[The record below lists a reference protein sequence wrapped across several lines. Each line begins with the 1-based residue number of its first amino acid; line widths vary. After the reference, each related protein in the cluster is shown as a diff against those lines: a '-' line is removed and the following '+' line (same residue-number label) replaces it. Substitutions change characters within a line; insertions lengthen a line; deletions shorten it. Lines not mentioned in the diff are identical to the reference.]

1 MADHSAAEL
10 AATFE
15 RHGLPFAPITDPQ
28 HLFEDPHLQATG
40 GLASMTLPD
49 GRQTA
54 TPLLPL
60 TLGGKR
66 LGLRLDPPRLG
77 EHGRELLHSLGYSE
91 PEIAAL
97 VDAGVV
103 LAPE

>member
-1 MADHSAAEL
+1 
-10 AATFE
+10 
-15 RHGLPFAPITDPQ
+15 
-28 HLFEDPHLQATG
+28 
-40 GLASMTLPD
+40 MTLPD

-60 TLGGKR
+60 MLDGQR

-77 EHGRELLHSLGYSE
+77 QHGHELLQSLGYGE
-91 PEIAAL
+91 VEIKAM

-103 LAPE
+103 LAPQ